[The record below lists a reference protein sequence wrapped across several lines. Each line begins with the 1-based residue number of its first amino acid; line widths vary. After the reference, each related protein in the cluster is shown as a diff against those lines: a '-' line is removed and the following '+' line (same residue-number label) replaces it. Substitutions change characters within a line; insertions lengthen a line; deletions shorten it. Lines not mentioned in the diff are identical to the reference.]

1 MKDRKNS
8 IVVDVGEIEDTC
20 FVVMPFD
27 SLFKIQYERVI
38 RPAIE
43 ELGLTCVRGDEIYSK
58 PNVMADIWRSLRRTR
73 LVIAEL
79 TGRNANVFYEIG
91 LAHAIGKPIILLTRN
106 EADVPFDLK
115 ALRYWYYDVNDP
127 FWGKNLRS
135 SIKQMIEKV
144 LEQSEDST
152 YLEGISA
159 DLKLPDRPQKVN
171 ISQQQTDT
179 AIDISGYW
187 KASWEDEYDETVNKN
202 IFGGQY
208 HGFVSIIQ
216 KGEEL
221 SGIMTT
227 VTENREGAGVV
238 QENFVGQIEGTQ
250 VTLNSVSYTF
260 IQRGN
265 IEQYY
270 LDNFNLQV
278 NPNDNTMT
286 GEHYDSMGRGIATFT
301 KQGEKEETRLMSNKT
316 LHQSRAKR
324 ASNKSRRSSRA
335 VR

>member
-1 MKDRKNS
+1 MKNHKNS
-8 IVVDVGEIEDTC
+8 IVVDIGEIEDTC

-43 ELGLTCVRGDEIYSK
+43 ELGLKCVRGDEIYSK
-58 PNVMADIWRSLRRTR
+58 PNVMADIWKCLRRTR

-106 EADVPFDLK
+106 ENDVPFDLK

-135 SIKQMIEKV
+135 SIKQMIENV
-144 LEQSEDST
+144 LEQTEDSI
-152 YLEGISA
+152 YLEGISL
-159 DLKLPDRPQKVN
+159 DLKLPDRPKTVN
-171 ISQQQTDT
+171 ISQQQITK
-179 AIDISGYW
+179 AIDISGFW
-187 KASWEDEYDETVNKN
+187 KASWEDTYEEAVSKEV
-202 IFGGQY
+202 FAGQY
-208 HGFVSIIQ
+208 QGFVSIIQ

-227 VTENREGAGVV
+227 VTEDQKGAGVV
-238 QENFVGQIEGTQ
+238 QENLTGEIKGTQ

-265 IEQYY
+265 IGKYY
-270 LDNFNLQV
+270 LDNFNLRV
-278 NPNDNTMT
+278 NPNDDTMT
-286 GEHYDSMGRGIATFT
+286 GEHYDSLGKGEAIFT
-301 KQGEKEETRLMSNKT
+301 KQGEKEEAKLMSNKT
-316 LHQSRAKR
+316 LHRSRTKR
-324 ASNKSRRSSRA
+324 ASNKSRPSSRTA
-335 VR
+335 R